1 MKSGW
6 GGQPP
11 PSSPSDGAPAKAREA
26 RKFFS
31 IVKPLFWILLY
42 SGLIHRI
49 LPHLLG
55 CTCTI
60 MGRAR
65 PFPNEVATPMTK
77 LNPHKVR
84 QKFCNFWEFLWK
96 IFAIFC
102 IKRVE
107 NGKFIWS
114 KINKNKVAYTI
125 IGIPPKNYFLFFTK
139 IFFISKKII
148 PPPSTHPIMLEILP
162 TTETPHRAPNPSLHV
177 STICIDWWEVI
188 HIVAA
193 TSNLCQDTFLHT
205 KTADKKVNRCL
216 EIFWILDFLNILK
229 LIKT

>member
-102 IKRVE
+102 IKRIE

-177 STICIDWWEVI
+177 SMYHMSDIARKSHRVYKFLDKTRGGPFWVRYRKLLRVQYDFIWG
-188 HIVAA
+188 
-193 TSNLCQDTFLHT
+193 TSHLPL
-205 KTADKKVNRCL
+205 L
-216 EIFWILDFLNILK
+216 LG
-229 LIKT
+229 